1 MKKDIVY
8 LLNMLKHMDWRAI
21 KMKKRFIVLLFAMLL
36 IFTGC
41 QEEEKKEFNLNNA
54 KSIIE
59 ENISE
64 LRDISEDTFSII

>member
-1 MKKDIVY
+1 MNFVILVKI
-8 LLNMLKHMDWRAI
+8 LLA
-21 KMKKRFIVLLFAMLL
+21 LF
-36 IFTGC
+36 
-41 QEEEKKEFNLNNA
+41 KKEFNLNNA